1 MNEQKLREIVSKL
14 AKVDPGQLSA
24 ETPLNGPLGGSFGR
38 ARLDANLRS
47 QFGVSNPA
55 VYNVNTFG
63 DLCAVLG
70 IGTPSGPASVAAE
83 LSNISPLKVLDRDT
97 AGNGISVG
105 ADVESVAAMPEVSD
119 YWEDDFYKS
128 TFTSREIAH
137 ALLRPSPRASFAAM
151 WCAKEAL
158 RKADASLGNVD
169 WRTIEVTHDD
179 LGKPG
184 LLVNGRKPAG
194 ALSLSHTDDLAFA
207 VFVFAQL
214 PQRMAAP
221 TSPLQQQPIVV
232 SQRNSGRSASIAAAL
247 ALLLSVAALVYSL
260 LYH

>member
-1 MNEQKLREIVSKL
+1 MNEESLREVVSKL
-14 AKVDPGQLSA
+14 AKIDPGHLSA
-24 ETPLNGPLGGSFGR
+24 ATLLNGPLGGSFGR

-70 IGTPSGPASVAAE
+70 IATSADPSPRAADPSQALPVAQIGAH
-83 LSNISPLKVLDRDT
+83 T
-97 AGNGISVG
+97 AGSGVAVG
-105 ADVESVAAMPEVSD
+105 VDAESVSAMPEVAD
-119 YWEDDFYKS
+119 YWEDDFYKT

-158 RKADASLGNVD
+158 RKADASLANVD
-169 WRTIEVTHDD
+169 WQVIEVIHDD

-184 LLVNGRKPAG
+184 ILVNGREPAG
-194 ALSLSHTDDLAFA
+194 ALSMTHTDELAFA
-207 VFVFAQL
+207 VFVSAKMPEPVAPVTPLPAQAVL
-214 PQRMAAP
+214 ETPRHRGRGAP
-221 TSPLQQQPIVV
+221 IIAVL
-232 SQRNSGRSASIAAAL
+232 ALLFSIAAL
-247 ALLLSVAALVYSL
+247 TLRFL
-260 LYH
+260 HR